1 MNMNNQPNLKL
12 SMNEMNMNNQPNLKL
27 SINRL
32 KVTIHHKFKMKRDKT
47 RIQNR
52 TSKFNCISFKES
64 IHEFS

>member
-1 MNMNNQPNLKL
+1 M
-12 SMNEMNMNNQPNLKL
+12 KL

-32 KVTIHHKFKMKRDKT
+32 KVTIHHKLTMKRDTT

-52 TSKFNCISFKES
+52 TSKLKCISFKES